1 MKVMSPTRRKC
12 LAVTSLQTSSLAWP
26 LLPIRFSLYHH
37 LCIHIFS
44 FVYIYILTNYDLG
57 IRSFL
62 LSYCRF
68 YKKKS
73 ALLSIF
79 LQIMI
84 WVLCYNFPSL
94 FGWAVLI
101 SCWKKKRCKLIII
114 FFIKLISLGSS
125 YHVISMNLFCCY
137 GLLYLK
143 GMLLASSLFSF
154 SYSLFLTFS
163 GIGFLLHTIV
173 QNLSDWYHLIKILEE
188 IYLWFMALHFKGSS
202 FSSMRKDMDT

>member
-114 FFIKLISLGSS
+114 FFLSNWFLWVPRI
-125 YHVISMNLFCCY
+125 M
-137 GLLYLK
+137 
-143 GMLLASSLFSF
+143 
-154 SYSLFLTFS
+154 LFLWIYFVVM
-163 GIGFLLHTIV
+163 GYYIWKACFLLPLFLVFLI
-173 QNLSDWYHLIKILEE
+173 LSFWPFL
-188 IYLWFMALHFKGSS
+188 A
-202 FSSMRKDMDT
+202 

>member
-1 MKVMSPTRRKC
+1 
-12 LAVTSLQTSSLAWP
+12 
-26 LLPIRFSLYHH
+26 
-37 LCIHIFS
+37 
-44 FVYIYILTNYDLG
+44 
-57 IRSFL
+57 
-62 LSYCRF
+62 
-68 YKKKS
+68 
-73 ALLSIF
+73 
-79 LQIMI
+79 MI
-84 WVLCYNFPSL
+84 WVFAHFYCLIVDFTKRNQLCYPFSYKL
-94 FGWAVLI
+94 WYGFCVIIFQAFLVEQFWFLVG
-101 SCWKKKRCKLIII
+101 KKKGVNWSSF

-202 FSSMRKDMDT
+202 FSSMRKGIDT